1 MEDDKVRELLGRYQ
15 PLGPPAALRARVL
28 ATPVAAARTWP
39 WAAAAA
45 ALLAATI
52 GFHTAANRTIAAVA
66 EPADPLSV
74 EALAALMG
82 GTEEARRASELI
94 VEEQRIREWLSGP
107 DTMTWTVENEPN
119 RVD

>member
-1 MEDDKVRELLGRYQ
+1 MDDERVRDLLGRYH
-15 PLGPPAALRARVL
+15 PTGPPADLRERALTVSSK
-28 ATPVAAARTWP
+28 PPRTWP

-45 ALLAATI
+45 ALLAATV
-52 GFHTAANRTIAAVA
+52 GFHAAANRAIATVA
-66 EPADPLSV
+66 ERADPLSV

-82 GTEEARRASELI
+82 GTEEARRASALI

-107 DTMTWTVENEPN
+107 DTMTWTMEDEPN

>member
-1 MEDDKVRELLGRYQ
+1 
-15 PLGPPAALRARVL
+15 
-28 ATPVAAARTWP
+28 
-39 WAAAAA
+39 
-45 ALLAATI
+45 LAATI
-52 GFHTAANRTIAAVA
+52 GFHAAANRAIATVA

-82 GTEEARRASELI
+82 GTEEARRASALI

-107 DTMTWTVENEPN
+107 DTMTRTMEDELN